1 MKGTSRNDRESN
13 WEDLMEM
20 LDTPETAEE
29 LLDSVEME
37 ETEGS
42 NKGVETLVGD
52 DIVSGSRGNGDGDL
66 ATL

>member
-42 NKGVETLVGD
+42 NKGVETLVED

>member
-1 MKGTSRNDRESN
+1 MKGTSRSDRESN
-13 WEDLMEM
+13 CEDLMEM

-29 LLDSVEME
+29 LLDSVEIE

-42 NKGVETLVGD
+42 NNGVETLVGD